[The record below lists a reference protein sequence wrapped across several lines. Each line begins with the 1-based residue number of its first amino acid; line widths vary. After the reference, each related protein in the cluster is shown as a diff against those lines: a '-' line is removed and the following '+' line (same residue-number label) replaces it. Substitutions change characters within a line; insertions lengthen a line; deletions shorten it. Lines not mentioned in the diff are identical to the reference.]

1 MKLFNYIGEFFLFRW
16 LFGKFKKS
24 TNEHNAHTECLET
37 SIDRDTKSLN
47 DNHNEDIAHI
57 NDAIPPI
64 SDDLI
69 DDSDSSENLDDLDI
83 FMRNNSGNNCS
94 YPHHRD
100 FDFDYHAAVIVVSIM
115 IGPQEVMVNRM
126 MISMTS
132 RTTMT

>member
-37 SIDRDTKSLN
+37 SIVRDTKSLN
-47 DNHNEDIAHI
+47 DNHNEDIAPI

-69 DDSDSSENLDDLDI
+69 DRVFSLM
-83 FMRNNSGNNCS
+83 FRK
-94 YPHHRD
+94 
-100 FDFDYHAAVIVVSIM
+100 
-115 IGPQEVMVNRM
+115 
-126 MISMTS
+126 TS
-132 RTTMT
+132 FKTPEILIKTRA